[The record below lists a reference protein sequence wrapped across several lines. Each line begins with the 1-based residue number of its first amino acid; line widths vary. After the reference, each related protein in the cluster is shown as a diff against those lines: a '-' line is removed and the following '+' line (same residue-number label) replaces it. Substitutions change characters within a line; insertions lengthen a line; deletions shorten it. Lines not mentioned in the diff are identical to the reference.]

1 MMPEMTTVSSSPASP
16 HDHQSCIS
24 DALAYAET
32 VCQNRNKRLTE
43 NRRAVLKLLLDS
55 HCALGAYEI
64 LRRFDWG
71 GRARAPVQVYRALD
85 FLESMGLVHRVASSN
100 AYVACYQLAERHGA
114 VLFVCKACGVVMER
128 EEVKLGSMMDK
139 LAQQSGFTIH
149 TRLLEAVG
157 HCPNCAEGA
166 ENAAA

>member
-1 MMPEMTTVSSSPASP
+1 MPRMTAVSSSPTFP

-24 DALAYAET
+24 DALAHAEA
-32 VCQNRNKRLTE
+32 VCQSRNRRLTE
-43 NRRAVLKLLLDS
+43 NRRAVLELLLDS

-71 GRARAPVQVYRALD
+71 GRTRAPIQVYRALD
-85 FLESMGLVHRVASSN
+85 FLESMGLVHRLVSSN
-100 AYVACYQLAERHGA
+100 AYVACYRLDERHGA

-128 EEVKLGSMMDK
+128 EEIKLRSMMDQ

-149 TRLLEAVG
+149 SRLLEAIG
-157 HCPNCAEGA
+157 YCPNCAEEAEDAGA
-166 ENAAA
+166 

>member
-1 MMPEMTTVSSSPASP
+1 MTAESRLPASP

-24 DALAYAET
+24 GALAHAET
-32 VCQNRNKRLTE
+32 VCQSRNKRLTE
-43 NRRAVLKLLLDS
+43 NRRAVLELLLDS

-85 FLESMGLVHRVASSN
+85 FLESMGLAHRVASSN
-100 AYVACYQLAERHGA
+100 AYVACYRLDERHGA
-114 VLFVCKACGVVMER
+114 VLFVCKACGVVTER
-128 EEVKLGSMMDK
+128 EEMKLGSMMDK

-157 HCPNCAEGA
+157 YCPNCVEEA
-166 ENAAA
+166 ENAGA

>member
-1 MMPEMTTVSSSPASP
+1 MTAESRLPASQ

-24 DALAYAET
+24 DALAHAET
-32 VCQNRNKRLTE
+32 VCQSRNKRLTE
-43 NRRAVLKLLLDS
+43 NRRAVLELLLNS

-71 GRARAPVQVYRALD
+71 GRTRAPVQVYRALD

-100 AYVACYQLAERHGA
+100 AYVACYRLAERHGA

-128 EEVKLGSMMDK
+128 EELKLGSMMDK

-149 TRLLEAVG
+149 SRLLEAVG
-157 HCPNCAEGA
+157 YCPNCVEEAEDSDA
-166 ENAAA
+166 

>member
-1 MMPEMTTVSSSPASP
+1 MTTESRLSASP

-24 DALAYAET
+24 DALAHAET

-100 AYVACYQLAERHGA
+100 AYVACYRLTERHGA

-128 EEVKLGSMMDK
+128 EEIKLGSMMDK

-157 HCPNCAEGA
+157 YCPNCAEGT

>member
-1 MMPEMTTVSSSPASP
+1 MTWMTTKSRPPASP

-24 DALAYAET
+24 DALAHAET
-32 VCQNRNKRLTE
+32 VCQNRNKRLTD
-43 NRRAVLKLLLDS
+43 NRRAVLELLLDS

-71 GRARAPVQVYRALD
+71 GRAQAPVQVYRALE

-100 AYVACYQLAERHGA
+100 AYVACYQLDERHGA

-128 EEVKLGSMMDK
+128 EEIKLGSMMDK

-157 HCPNCAEGA
+157 YCPNCAEGA

>member
-1 MMPEMTTVSSSPASP
+1 MTAESRLSAAP
-16 HDHQSCIS
+16 HDHQSCVS
-24 DALAYAET
+24 DALAHAET
-32 VCQNRNKRLTE
+32 VCQSRNKRLTE
-43 NRRAVLKLLLDS
+43 NRRAVLELLLDS

-85 FLESMGLVHRVASSN
+85 FLESMGLAHRVASSN
-100 AYVACYQLAERHGA
+100 AYVACYRLTERHGA
-114 VLFVCKACGVVMER
+114 VLFVCKACGVVTES
-128 EEVKLGSMMDK
+128 EEIKLGSMMDK

-157 HCPNCAEGA
+157 YCPNCVEEA
-166 ENAAA
+166 ENAGA

>member
-1 MMPEMTTVSSSPASP
+1 MA
-16 HDHQSCIS
+16 H
-24 DALAYAET
+24 AET
-32 VCQNRNKRLTE
+32 VCENRNKRLTE
-43 NRRAVLKLLLDS
+43 NRRAVLELLLDS

-71 GRARAPVQVYRALD
+71 DRARAPVQVYRALD

-100 AYVACYQLAERHGA
+100 AYVACYRLAERHGA
-114 VLFVCKACGVVMER
+114 VLFVCKACGVVMES
-128 EEVKLGSMMDK
+128 EEIRLGLMMDK
-139 LAQQSGFTIH
+139 LAQQSGFTIQ

-157 HCPNCAEGA
+157 YCPNCAGEA

>member
-1 MMPEMTTVSSSPASP
+1 MTAESRLSAAP

-24 DALAYAET
+24 DALAHAET
-32 VCQNRNKRLTE
+32 VCQSRNKRLTE
-43 NRRAVLKLLLDS
+43 NRRAVLELLLDS

-85 FLESMGLVHRVASSN
+85 FLESMGLAHRVASSN
-100 AYVACYQLAERHGA
+100 AYVACYRLTERHGA
-114 VLFVCKACGVVMER
+114 VLFVCKACGVVTES
-128 EEVKLGSMMDK
+128 EEIKLGSMMDK
-139 LAQQSGFTIH
+139 LARQSGFTIH

-157 HCPNCAEGA
+157 YCPNCVEEA
-166 ENAAA
+166 ENAGA